1 MADDITISKRYYTRS
16 KVVRDTRRQQNAEN
30 WDASA
35 GKQDFSWKAE
45 WQSRETTPSLPI
57 ALEHVVGTFERALTD
72 SDDWLTAQ
80 APGVGT
86 PFLDPGVIAD
96 ISRFY
101 FDRLWKPGNHSET
114 GWGIQAVVGD
124 SVRRALVEP
133 DIILKIYP
141 VVTKRRQYS
150 LERVEATEDGS
161 YRADE
166 LHSSRRLSSYDVES
180 IRLAVD
186 VIPYEDYFPDPSPFK
201 RYEIH
206 RTRRQLSDLLAN
218 PEYDQDA
225 VRRLL
230 ARAQGADR
238 GRSGESVSQ
247 ADQAIARDPYE
258 VEVFECWGDM
268 IDHESGEVLHENVFW
283 TWSGD
288 EMIRKATPNPC
299 YDGTR
304 PFVTSEL
311 IRTPEGRA
319 PRALADIAVPMW
331 RAMNELVNLL
341 LDQAM
346 RAAWGIGQLRP
357 DIMENP
363 EDVAHGIPQ
372 GFTGILKPNVAQGA
386 KFYERVDNGE
396 APQLSLEE
404 LGRLEGYLQEA
415 LATPDTKLGQ
425 VPERATKATEIIQA
439 MQSAGSLYEAFA
451 ARYEDTVLE
460 PLFDKGWRLIVQYA
474 ESDDLIEPELTQIL
488 GPTNTMR
495 LYKMTPDERFV
506 ILNSARFKVRGLR
519 GVASRDRLFNKL
531 MTVANLLSSNQQFA
545 DSFGQSKSYDKLW
558 DQVLWASGVD
568 PMSLELDEDI
578 PEEGEEAAPEGTPE
592 VAAGQLNPALAGS
605 TGASQPNVQS
615 TPQANAGI
623 SSEIAPNNP
632 VGNQAV
638 A

>member
-16 KVVRDTRRQQNAEN
+16 KVVRDTRRQQNAAN

-35 GKQDFSWKAE
+35 GKQDFTWKAE

-80 APGVGT
+80 ASGVGT
-86 PFLDPGVIAD
+86 PFLDPGVIAG

-124 SVRRALVEP
+124 SIRRALVEP
-133 DIILKIYP
+133 DIVLKIYP
-141 VVTKRRQYS
+141 VVTKRKQYS

-161 YRADE
+161 HRADE
-166 LHSSRRLSSYDVES
+166 LHSSRQLASYDVES
-180 IRLAVD
+180 LRLAVD
-186 VIPYEDYFPDPSPFK
+186 VVPYEDYFPDPSPFK

-206 RTRRQLSDLLAN
+206 RTRRQISDLLAN
-218 PEYDQDA
+218 PEYDQEA
-225 VRRLL
+225 VKRLL
-230 ARAQGADR
+230 SRAQSSDR
-238 GRSGESVSQ
+238 GRSGESVSE

-268 IDHESGEVLHENVFW
+268 VDHESGEVLHENAFW
-283 TWSGD
+283 TWAGD
-288 EMIRKATPNPC
+288 EMIRKATPNPAF
-299 YDGTR
+299 DGTR
-304 PFVTSEL
+304 PFITSEL
-311 IRTPEGRA
+311 IRTPEGRE

-346 RAAWGIGQLRP
+346 RAAWGVGQVRT

-372 GFTGILKPNVAQGA
+372 GFTAVLKPNVAQGA

-404 LGRLEGYLQEA
+404 LSRLEGYLQEA

-474 ESDDLIEPELTQIL
+474 ESDDLIEPELTQVL

-495 LYKMTPDERFV
+495 LYNMTPDERFV
-506 ILNSARFKVRGLR
+506 VLNSARFKVRGLR

-545 DSFGQSKSYDKLW
+545 DSFGQSKSYDKFW

-568 PMSLELDEDI
+568 PMTLELDEEV
-578 PEEGEEAAPEGTPE
+578 PAEGEEEPAPEGE
-592 VAAGQLNPALAGS
+592 VAAGQLDPTLAGS
-605 TGASQPNVQS
+605 TGASQPNVQN
-615 TPQANAGI
+615 TPQANAGL
-623 SSEIAPNNP
+623 SSEFAPNNP